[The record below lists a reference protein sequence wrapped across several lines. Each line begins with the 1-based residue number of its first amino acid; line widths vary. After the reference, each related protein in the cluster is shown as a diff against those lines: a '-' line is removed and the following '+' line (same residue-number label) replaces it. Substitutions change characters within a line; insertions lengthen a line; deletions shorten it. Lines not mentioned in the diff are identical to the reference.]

1 MGMRSQVAEDLRP
14 AVASGEVR
22 LLLVEHSD
30 ADVEL
35 ALYELREA
43 GFRTEHTVV
52 RNHEEFVAAYRDK
65 KFDAVLSDSQL
76 PGWNGLDVLREIRE
90 SGDDVPFLM
99 LSGTLGEEAAV
110 ECIKQGVSDYVL
122 KDHMARLPV
131 ALQRALEE
139 RVLREESRRAQQA
152 LARSEERARQQ
163 LAELELLYRMAPV
176 CIAVLDR
183 DLRYVR
189 VNEALAANHRREPA
203 DFVGRTLQ
211 DVIPEA
217 AGEAEQLYRR
227 VFESGEPIVNL
238 EARVKR
244 TFEPFEE
251 RDYLASFYP
260 LKTEEGRID
269 AACLMMVDITE
280 RKHAEEELRKAEA
293 RNRDLVTHSVYG
305 ICRAR
310 MDGSFLDG
318 NPALTA
324 MLGLAP
330 PQPLM
335 DLNLGR
341 DVFRFPEQFVKLMAS
356 CRGASPVVGT
366 EAEWRRRDG
375 GIVAVRLHAR
385 RLALPGEPDCVELIA
400 EDVTELRGMERQLR
414 QAQKFEAIG
423 QLAGGIAHD
432 FNNVVGAILGWAEL
446 GYDQNRSNPKAA
458 ERFTRIR
465 EQADRA
471 AGLTRELLAFARR
484 QVLQP
489 RPVDLNAVTSGLMSF
504 LDRVIGKDV
513 ELKVVTSPL
522 DQVKADPT
530 QVEQVLMNLCLNARD
545 AMPSG
550 GRLVIETEMV
560 ELDDSYCRFYP
571 YVTPGRYAVLSVSDT
586 GIGMDAETRERI
598 FEPFFTTK
606 EKGKGTGM
614 GLATVYGIVK
624 QHGGF
629 IHVYSEPGQGSLFRI
644 YLPGIEGVAA
654 ESPRGKAPAPSRLE
668 IRGTETILIAE
679 DHESIREMARQTL
692 LSLGYKV
699 LSAADG
705 EEALELCAQEAPA
718 LAVLDVVMPRLGGPA
733 TATKLLERFSGLH
746 IVFTSGYSQDSQAL
760 AGADPNARYLQKP
773 YSPTALGRMIRDVLD
788 ARP

>member
-1 MGMRSQVAEDLRP
+1 MGMRSQIAEEVRP
-14 AVASGEVR
+14 AVASGVIR
-22 LLLVEHSD
+22 LLVVEHSQ

-35 ALYELREA
+35 ALFELREA
-43 GFRTEHTVV
+43 GFRTEHTVA
-52 RNHEEFVAAYRDK
+52 RNHEEFLAAYREK
-65 KFDAVLSDSQL
+65 KFDAVISDFQL
-76 PGWNGLDVLREIRE
+76 PGWSGLEALREIR
-90 SGDDVPFLM
+90 SFGDEVPFVI
-99 LSGTLGEEAAV
+99 LSATLGEETAV

-122 KDHMARLPV
+122 KEHMARLPV

-139 RVLREESRRAQQA
+139 SAVRQESQRAQEA
-152 LARSEERARQQ
+152 LAKSEARALQQ

-183 DLRYVR
+183 DQRYVR
-189 VNEALAANHRREPA
+189 VNEALAANHGRQPA
-203 DFVGRTLQ
+203 EFVGRTLQ
-211 DVIPEA
+211 DMIPEA
-217 AGEAEQLYRR
+217 AGEAARHYQQVLET
-227 VFESGEPIVNL
+227 GEPISNV
-238 EARVKR
+238 ESRVKR
-244 TFEPFEE
+244 TFAPFEA

-260 LKTEEGRID
+260 LTSSEGRIE
-269 AACLMMVDITE
+269 AVCLMMVDITE
-280 RKHAEEELRKAEA
+280 RKRAEEELRRSEA
-293 RNRDLVTHSVYG
+293 RNRDLVAHSVYG

-310 MDGSFLDG
+310 LDGSFVDA
-318 NPALTA
+318 NPALTT
-324 MLGLAP
+324 MLAIEAP
-330 PQPLM
+330 TTLPEI
-335 DLNLGR
+335 NLGR
-341 DVFRFPEQFVKLMAS
+341 DIFRFPEQFVKLMAACLDS
-356 CRGASPVVGT
+356 GPVVGA

-385 RLALPGEPDCVELIA
+385 RLALPGEPECVELMA

-446 GYDQNRSNPKAA
+446 GYDQNRANPKAA

-471 AGLTRELLAFARR
+471 ASLTRELLAFARR

-489 RPVDLNAVTSGLMSF
+489 RPVDLNGVTSGLMSF
-504 LDRVIGKDV
+504 LDRVIGKDI

-550 GRLVIETEMV
+550 GRLIIETEMV

-606 EKGKGTGM
+606 EKGKGSGM

-644 YLPGIEGVAA
+644 YLPGIEGPVAENTRSRA
-654 ESPRGKAPAPSRLE
+654 AIPSRQE
-668 IRGTETILIAE
+668 IRGSETILIAE

-699 LSAADG
+699 LAAADG
-705 EEALELCAQEAPA
+705 EEALELCNQEAPA
-718 LAVLDVVMPRLGGPA
+718 LAVLDVVMPRMGGPA
-733 TATKLLERFSGLH
+733 AAAKLVERFAGLRV
-746 IVFTSGYSQDSQAL
+746 VFTSGYSQDSQNFA
-760 AGADPNARYLQKP
+760 AADPNARYLQKP
-773 YSPTALGRMIRDVLD
+773 YSPTALGRVIRDVLD
-788 ARP
+788 GQN

>member
-1 MGMRSQVAEDLRP
+1 MGMRLQVAEAVDP
-14 AVASGEVR
+14 AIASGVIR
-22 LLLVEHSD
+22 LLIVEHSQ

-35 ALYELREA
+35 ALFELREA
-43 GFRTEHTVV
+43 GLRTEHTVA
-52 RNHEEFVAAYRDK
+52 RNRDEFLAAYHERH
-65 KFDAVLSDSQL
+65 FDAVISDAQFPS
-76 PGWNGLDVLREIRE
+76 WSGLEALQEIRAG
-90 SGDDVPFLM
+90 GDDVPFLI

-110 ECIKQGVSDYVL
+110 ECIKQGVSDCVL
-122 KDHMARLPV
+122 KEHMARLPV
-131 ALQRALEE
+131 ALQRALAE
-139 RVLREESRRAQQA
+139 RALREETRRAQRT
-152 LARSEERARQQ
+152 LEKSEARARQQ
-163 LAELELLYRMAPV
+163 LAELELLYSRAPL

-183 DLRYVR
+183 ELRYVR
-189 VNEALAANHRREPA
+189 VNEALAASHCCRPA
-203 DFVGRTLQ
+203 EFVGRPLLEM
-211 DVIPEA
+211 IPEFA
-217 AGEAEQLYRR
+217 DESAKLYRR
-227 VFESGEPIVNL
+227 VFETGEPILNI

-244 TFEPFEE
+244 AFEPFET

-260 LKTEEGRID
+260 LTNSEGSIESV
-269 AACLMMVDITE
+269 CLMMVDITE
-280 RKHAEEELRKAEA
+280 RKRAEEDLRRAEA
-293 RNRDLVTHSVYG
+293 CNRDLVTHSVYG

-310 MDGSFLDG
+310 LDGSFLDA
-318 NPALTA
+318 NPAFLTI
-324 MLGLAP
+324 LGVEAAHTLP
-330 PQPLM
+330 

-341 DVFRFPEQFVKLMAS
+341 DVFRFPEQFVKLMAN
-356 CRGASPVVGT
+356 CRDSGPVVGA

-375 GIVAVRLHAR
+375 GILCVRLHAR
-385 RLALPGEPDCVELIA
+385 RLALPSEPESIELTA

-530 QVEQVLMNLCLNARD
+530 QIEQVLMNLCLNARD
-545 AMPSG
+545 AMPTG
-550 GRLVIETEMV
+550 GRLIIETEMV

-571 YVTPGRYAVLSVSDT
+571 YVGPGRYAVLSVSDT

-606 EKGKGTGM
+606 EKGRGTGM

-644 YLPGIEGVAA
+644 YVPAIEGSAT
-654 ESPRGKAPAPSRLE
+654 ESSNRTKVPAPSRQE

-705 EEALELCAQEAPA
+705 QEALELCGPEAPA
-718 LAVLDVVMPRLGGPA
+718 LAVLDVVMPKLGGPA
-733 TATKLLERFSGLH
+733 AAVRLQERFAGLR

-760 AGADPNARYLQKP
+760 AAADPNARYLQKP
-773 YSPTALGRMIRDVLD
+773 YSPTALGRIIRDVLD
-788 ARP
+788 TG